1 MNGKRLFE
9 DPSLAGMRW
18 THDVSA
24 DGRFVVIEDVVV
36 AGDELRKPAIRVTMN
51 WHEEFRDRE

>member
-1 MNGKRLFE
+1 
-9 DPSLAGMRW
+9 MRW
-18 THDVSA
+18 TYDVSA

-36 AGDELRKPAIRVTMN
+36 AGDELRKPAICVTMN